1 MSHGVA
7 AASTAERKGTGMTEI
22 RMVFDTI
29 AGAVGQ
35 MQSTASQNMDTAAQ
49 QFRYVQ
55 DAVGS
60 YFTDAAGSELD
71 TTQQIWSK
79 HADQHDVCRGI
90 RLPGG
95 SRDQHH
101 GGHGDL
107 SSGVPRL
114 RACFRNAT

>member
-1 MSHGVA
+1 
-7 AASTAERKGTGMTEI
+7 MTEI

-35 MQSTASQNMDTAAQ
+35 MQNTASQNMDTASQ

-79 HADQHDVCRGI
+79 HADQHDQALLGQAKATDTAKE
-90 RLPGG
+90 LM
-95 SRDQHH
+95 RDALEQARRTVA
-101 GGHGDL
+101 G
-107 SSGVPRL
+107 
-114 RACFRNAT
+114 